1 MTSGSLTQGRELEED
16 PSGSDATPFP
26 EKDVVMMVYNGC
38 PPSGRHHVSNLCL
51 GTPPHCVG
59 DPGTQ
64 GCKGTSFFNT
74 YTHTHIYVCMYVC
87 IICEYVYYNFSKREK
102 QKNDRQDSLGPRGC
116 EPAKVQSQGLAPEA
130 CSSCRCSRMGPAT
143 AKTS

>member
-51 GTPPHCVG
+51 GTPPRCVG

-74 YTHTHIYVCMYVC
+74 YTHTHICMYVC

-116 EPAKVQSQGLAPEA
+116 EPAKVQS
-130 CSSCRCSRMGPAT
+130 
-143 AKTS
+143 